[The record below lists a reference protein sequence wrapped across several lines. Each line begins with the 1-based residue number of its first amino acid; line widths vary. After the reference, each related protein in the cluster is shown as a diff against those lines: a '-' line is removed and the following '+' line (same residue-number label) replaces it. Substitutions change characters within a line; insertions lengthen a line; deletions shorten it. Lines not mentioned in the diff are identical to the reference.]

1 MVRGPPVGS
10 SIELDIGCS
19 FAFDLA
25 VPTHTVMLFEP
36 HVSEAGMVV
45 DSRLTVEGH
54 APFPPTSTYVD
65 SYGNRCRRITFDP
78 GKASVRFMARVEV
91 SEEPDEICED
101 AELALPGELPDDV
114 LNFLMPSRYCESDQ
128 LADLAWSTFGTIQS
142 GWDRVQSICDWVH
155 ERTQFQYGSSSPGFS
170 ALSVLE
176 SGVGVC
182 RDFTHLAIA
191 LCRSVNIPA
200 RYVFGYLPDIGVP
213 ASDAPNDFCAWM
225 EVFLGGE
232 WFTFD
237 PRNNQHRI
245 GRVVIGRGR
254 DAADVAMVTSFGRID
269 LLEMTVRAE
278 IGAGESWSHPTPSGR
293 DEADLKD

>member
-1 MVRGPPVGS
+1 MD
-10 SIELDIGCS
+10 LDIGCS

-25 VPTHTVMLFEP
+25 VATHAVLIFEP
-36 HVSEAGMVV
+36 HVSEADMVV
-45 DSRLTVEGH
+45 DSRLTVEGQ
-54 APFPPTSTYVD
+54 APLPPTSTYLD
-65 SYGNRCRRITFDP
+65 SYGNLCRRITFDP
-78 GKASVRFMARVEV
+78 GKANLQFTARVEV
-91 SEEPDEICED
+91 SDEPDATCED
-101 AELALPGELPDDV
+101 IELASPAELPDEV

-128 LADLAWSTFGTIQS
+128 LADLAWSTFGSIQS
-142 GWDRVQSICDWVH
+142 GSARVQSICDWVH
-155 ERTQFQYGSSSPGFS
+155 ERTQFRYGSSSPGFS
-170 ALSVLE
+170 ALSVLD

-237 PRNNQHRI
+237 PRNNQRRI

-269 LLEMTVRAE
+269 LLDMAVRAE
-278 IGAGESWSHPTPSGR
+278 IGAGESWNQPIPPG
-293 DEADLKD
+293 DGVNLKG